1 MASPQELLTFK
12 DVAIEFS
19 QEEWG
24 FLNHSQRELYRDV
37 MLENY
42 GHLLLLGLMSK
53 PDLVNFLEQKKEA
66 WDVNGKG
73 TEATLHSAVSSHGTL
88 SFLPKSCIEASFQN
102 KSMGRCKHSTL
113 ENLHLMIDWDND
125 GESEGHQGYEGH
137 IQTETSAHNKNLSAQ
152 NGEEY
157 KAFWKNLFKSST
169 SAAPCVSVSKSTNQ
183 VLKHTYLW
191 NENLEDVETY
201 VVNAENNY
209 LNYFENRIILTFQ
222 SNISESQR
230 FQDEEK
236 SAKWHKFG
244 RSFTEQLTPQTY
256 QSTYNEDTI
265 VQCSQY
271 EKKFNHTSNVNKHLR
286 SHFPEKHFEYN
297 KCGEDFYQSSK
308 LIIHNKNKYIR
319 ENPHKYNEYEK
330 ALNQFSNVGDHQRTH
345 VGKNTYRCHK
355 PGNMFSQSSR
365 LTIHKTIETGE
376 NRYIC
381 KECGKTFDSHSKP
394 TQHQQIHTGEKPYK
408 CEECGKAFKDGSSL
422 NGHRRIHTGEKHYK
436 CKECGKA
443 FTHRSSLTQHHR
455 IHTGEK
461 PYRCK
466 ECGKAFNQYS
476 KVIQHHRIHTGEKPY
491 KCKKCGKAFNLHSN
505 LTQHH
510 RIHTGE
516 KPYQCKECGKAFNQ
530 HSHLTQHHRIHTGEK
545 PYKCIECGKAFKR
558 HSNLIQ
564 HHRIH
569 TGEKPY
575 KCKECGKVFNG
586 YSQLTIHHRIHTGE
600 KPYDCKKCGKAFKH
614 QSNLT
619 QHHRIHTGEKPYD
632 CKECGKAF
640 NQHSNLIR
648 HQRIHII

>member
-1 MASPQELLTFK
+1 MASSQELLTFR

-24 FLNHSQRELYRDV
+24 FLNHSQRDLYRDV

-42 GHLLLLGLMSK
+42 GHLLLLGLVSK
-53 PDLVNFLEQKKEA
+53 PDLVNFLEQKKET

-73 TEATLHSAVSSHGTL
+73 TVATQPAVSSHGTL
-88 SFLPKSCIEASFQN
+88 SFQLKSCIEASFQN
-102 KSMGRCKHSTL
+102 KSMEAYKHSTL
-113 ENLHLMIDWDND
+113 ENLHLTTDGDND
-125 GESEGHQGYEGH
+125 GESERHQGYHGGH
-137 IQTETSAHNKNLSAQ
+137 IQTETSAHNKNLTAP

-157 KAFWKNLFKSST
+157 KAFWKNFLFKSST
-169 SAAPCVSVSKSTNQ
+169 SAAQCVSVSNSSNQ
-183 VLKHTYLW
+183 VFKHTDLW
-191 NENLEDVETY
+191 NENLETVENY
-201 VVNAENNY
+201 LVHAENNY
-209 LNYFENRIILTFQ
+209 LNYFENRIALTFQ
-222 SNISESQR
+222 SNISESRR
-230 FQDEEK
+230 FKNEEK
-236 SAKWHKFG
+236 SAKLHKFQ
-244 RSFTEQLTPQTY
+244 RPFTEQSTPQTY
-256 QSTYNEDTI
+256 ESIYNEDTI
-265 VQCSQY
+265 SKCSQS
-271 EKKFNHTSNVNKHLR
+271 EKIFSHTSNINKCLR
-286 SHFPEKHFEYN
+286 SHFSEKHFEYN
-297 KCGEDFYQSSK
+297 KCWEDFYQSSK
-308 LIIHNKNKYIR
+308 LITYNKSKHMG
-319 ENPHKYNEYEK
+319 ENSYKYNEYGK
-330 ALNQFSNVGDHQRTH
+330 AHNQFSSVGDHQRTD

-355 PGNMFSQSSR
+355 PGNVFSHSSR
-365 LTIHKTIETGE
+365 LTIHKTIETRE
-376 NRYIC
+376 NRYVC

-394 TQHQQIHTGEKPYK
+394 TQRQQIHTGEKPYK

-491 KCKKCGKAFNLHSN
+491 QCKKCGKAFNLHSN
-505 LTQHH
+505 LT
-510 RIHTGE
+510 
-516 KPYQCKECGKAFNQ
+516 
-530 HSHLTQHHRIHTGEK
+530 
-545 PYKCIECGKAFKR
+545 
-558 HSNLIQ
+558 Q

-648 HQRIHII
+648 HQRIHTV